1 MINILSLFSWTTWFL
16 ITIIIILV
24 FWIFYG
30 GRQEYEFVGVKPL
43 STKSLFENLGPIEYV
58 SKRDLGINYKHKL
71 SHGNII
77 PNGITNIIP
86 NGIYNSIPIK
96 KKENENKSCKGEDLV
111 AEILETILSSKVKRN
126 TRPSFLRNPES
137 GKNLELDCYNEEY
150 AIAVE
155 YNGIQHYKFPS
166 AFHKT
171 EKEFYDQLYRDKLKK
186 KLCDEAGVYLICVPY
201 WVDNYGCED
210 GHLEEKISGK
220 KNLFISREV
229 KYKRIY
235 DYLYEKISEYFRAIF
250 PEEYSEENE
259 EDEYNE
265 EEENEEDEYT
275 EEEENEEDEE
285 AYSDEE
291 EYTEEEEEYSDN
303 ENGLEFTNGFV
314 ENMSNIYEIYE

>member
-16 ITIIIILV
+16 ITIIVILV

-43 STKSLFENLGPIEYV
+43 STKSLFENLGAVEYNP
-58 SKRDLGINYKHKL
+58 KKDLRINYKSKL
-71 SHGNII
+71 PHS
-77 PNGITNIIP
+77 NGIH
-86 NGIYNSIPIK
+86 IK

-111 AEILETILSSKVKRN
+111 AEILENILSSKIKRN
-126 TRPSFLRNPES
+126 IRPSFLRNPES

-210 GHLEEKISGK
+210 GHLEEKIPGK
-220 KNLFISREV
+220 KYLFISREV
-229 KYKRIY
+229 KYKRLY
-235 DYLYEKISEYFRAIF
+235 DYLYEKINEYFRAIF
-250 PEEYSEENE
+250 PDEYEDEDEENEDEENEDEENEDEENEDEENEDEDEEDEDEENE
-259 EDEYNE
+259 ENE
-265 EEENEEDEYT
+265 D
-275 EEEENEEDEE
+275 
-285 AYSDEE
+285 
-291 EYTEEEEEYSDN
+291 EEYSDN
-303 ENGLEFTNGFV
+303 ENGLEFTNDFE